1 MVNAVGHATNLT
13 RLQAQEQADGS
24 SGTPPNYEG
33 RIGLDPILLDVE
45 RLVTAL
51 VTGVFELSNMR
62 VHQNLLLHHIGRSM
76 ARSAVLL
83 RELCNMARR
92 AYRPADLLEI
102 SWRDLQWAEIQRRA
116 SPSQREELPV
126 REEVVEDDAGVIS
139 SVIVP
144 TLAPVTEDAMEEKA
158 RRHPASGPSP
168 LCTTTRKSPAAH
180 NGTVHIHWTAPEPR
194 E

>member
-1 MVNAVGHATNLT
+1 MT
-13 RLQAQEQADGS
+13 RLQVQEQAEGY
-24 SGTPPNYEG
+24 SGAPPDYEG

-45 RLVTAL
+45 RLVVAL
-51 VTGVFELSNMR
+51 ETGGFELSNTR

-102 SWRDLQWAEIQRRA
+102 SWRDLQWVEMQRRA
-116 SPSQREELPV
+116 SPSHREEMPV
-126 REEVVEDDAGVIS
+126 REEVVEGDDGVIS

-144 TLAPVTEDAMEEKA
+144 TLESVEDAMEEESSA
-158 RRHPASGPSP
+158 GSP
-168 LCTTTRKSPAAH
+168 D
-180 NGTVHIHWTAPEPR
+180 NN
-194 E
+194 